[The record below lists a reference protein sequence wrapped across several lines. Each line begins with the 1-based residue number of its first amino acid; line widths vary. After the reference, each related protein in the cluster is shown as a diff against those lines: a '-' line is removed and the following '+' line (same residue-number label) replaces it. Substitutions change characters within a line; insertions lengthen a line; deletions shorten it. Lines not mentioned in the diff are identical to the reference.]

1 MADLAHLEL
10 AAGLGQGLL
19 GQGALEQALYR
30 GHQQGTGPAGQL
42 GQDGQALLLPL
53 AAGGAGVEEKVP
65 RREDGDLFAQKGAQV
80 PGGPAGLGV
89 VRADQDQGTLG
100 ILTERSGEVGPVDGG
115 QAGQGERAFALGDG
129 LPQAAVIRQPVQQTG
144 QQGGGTGRGHG
155 KPSFSNSNHNRRRT
169 GWVSR

>member
-1 MADLAHLEL
+1 M

-30 GHQQGTGPAGQL
+30 GHQQGAGPAGQL

-53 AAGGAGVEEKVP
+53 AAGSAGVEEKVP

-89 VRADQDQGTLG
+89 VGADQDQGTLG
-100 ILTERSGEVGPVDGG
+100 ILTERGGEVGPVDGG

-129 LPQAAVIRQPVQQTG
+129 LPA
-144 QQGGGTGRGHG
+144 GGGNPPAGPADRAAGWWNGSRAWETLLFKFKSYG
-155 KPSFSNSNHNRRRT
+155 RRT